1 MTPARLPGGGHGD
14 SFAFGAITLRDC
26 TESQAV
32 AAVLDAVA
40 QRRPTAVHLC
50 NAYTL
55 TLAAKDA
62 DYARSLDGG
71 LNLVDGTPV
80 AWYYRLLTGTPA
92 RGPVRGPS
100 FMRRMLDEPGLK
112 HYLYGGTD
120 EVLDSLE
127 KAIAT
132 EHPAASVAGRHA
144 PPFRALED
152 QDIAALMADLQAT
165 KAHIVWVGLGTPKQD
180 HLLALLAA
188 SSSVVSVGVGA
199 AFDFLSG
206 EKREAPPALHG
217 SGFEWMHR
225 LATEPRRLW
234 RRYLLGNSTFL
245 RLAVRELRSQ
255 SRSRRGRAG
264 S

>member
-1 MTPARLPGGGHGD
+1 MTPALHPEGGHGD
-14 SFAFGAITLRDC
+14 SFRFGPVTLHDC
-26 TESQAV
+26 SEDQAV
-32 AAVLDAVA
+32 AALREAVA
-40 QRRPTAVHLC
+40 HRKATAVHLC

-62 DYARSLDGG
+62 DYAQALRGG
-71 LNLVDGTPV
+71 LNLIDGTPV
-80 AWYYRLLTGTPA
+80 TWYYRLLAGKPA

-100 FMRRMLDEPGLK
+100 FMRRMLDEPSLR
-112 HYLYGGTD
+112 HYLYGGT
-120 EVLDSLE
+120 EAVLENLE
-127 KAIAT
+127 TAIAT
-132 EHPAASVAGRHA
+132 EHPHAVVVGSHA
-144 PPFRALED
+144 PPFRALESTD
-152 QDIAALMADLQAT
+152 VAALVADIEAT
-165 KAHIVWVGLGTPKQD
+165 KASIVWVGLGTPKQD
-180 HLLALLAA
+180 HVLSVLAE

-206 EKREAPPALHG
+206 EKKEAPPALHG
-217 SGFEWMHR
+217 TGLEWLHR

-234 RRYLLGNSTFL
+234 RRYLLGNSAFL